1 MNDSLISPPSDNK
14 LILPCMFSAISINI
28 LIVFRFSPLVL
39 TGNAAAGCG
48 KRRQEESRLLP
59 PQYDKYDKVHDS
71 ALTVPTSCMALG
83 TSLMAR

>member
-1 MNDSLISPPSDNK
+1 MNVLLIYLTSDNK

-39 TGNAAAGCG
+39 TGNAAAGFG
-48 KRRQEESRLLP
+48 KRRQEESRSLP

-71 ALTVPTSCMALG
+71 ALTVPTSCMVLG
-83 TSLMAR
+83 TDLMAR